1 MIELAVAWI
10 RCMQAAAAI
19 PTPLIARM
27 KDCGSRKG
35 GNRMAAAVPHTL
47 RKAGASAQNNQLSTK
62 KKHFIFNTYQGL
74 VTGWENVRWQ
84 PTATPLRGHR
94 DVANE
99 RECRGGDA
107 RSPCRQLAHPAGPC
121 PSHRA
126 RRQTARGRGR
136 LRPCASKTGSVSS
149 TCGEWALSGVRA
161 GTEMETVGWRAV
173 KDGWEEKERMRMRE
187 GRKILP
193 LYSST
198 WPPLRGHPAF

>member
-1 MIELAVAWI
+1 MGVGRRTIVWRRRYLTRYAK
-10 RCMQAAAAI
+10 QAH
-19 PTPLIARM
+19 PLRIT
-27 KDCGSRKG
+27 SRLHSQKKKRFHFQYVSGG
-35 GNRMAAAVPHTL
+35 GNTM
-47 RKAGASAQNNQLSTK
+47 G
-62 KKHFIFNTYQGL
+62 
-74 VTGWENVRWQ
+74 ENARWQ

-121 PSHRA
+121 PSNRA
-126 RRQTARGRGR
+126 RRQTAQGRGR

-149 TCGEWALSGVRA
+149 TCGERALSGIRA

-173 KDGWEEKERMRMRE
+173 KDGWEEEERRMRERE

-193 LYSST
+193 LCCST
-198 WPPLRGHPAF
+198 WPPLRGNPAF